1 MVKTFQEYRQLREA
15 SENKDKDGDSGVATS
30 VSLGKGNDYEPFQ
43 VSDDPKSEHYGK
55 NAALSPIVRA
65 FKGGG
70 NWGWSKDDESGDDK
84 PVKIS
89 GKKLYLAGGSVR
101 SHMMGEKGSGPVQ
114 LATNASP
121 DEVYHLMKQNG
132 FEFVTDSGDVKG
144 SKDPNPNK
152 TEGSK
157 QSFWVEMKNKNGRPF
172 TFGVNVNGTKFKL
185 DTFRKARGKMT
196 DDDEP
201 EPGTMGDDSNS
212 RDFSMNSMYIELGNE
227 NGQND
232 KLTDHHGGVHHMA
245 AGGNPVPNGGME
257 SMKKRPDKMIRYM
270 RFMHAYGDS
279 KKMSSEDKKFMSD
292 NAHSMGKLDR
302 KYMMSEFKKG
312 MDKEGCDSK
321 NFLKLLGDS
330 GLLGHMFPGKHLDT
344 DFPDELSDL
353 GDKHAPMAWMLRMN
367 DPSMLDDEDM
377 DKDDLKKIKF
387 LIKSL
392 SMDENMDHNML
403 EDLMSSFTSSGLSGR
418 KLREWGT
425 KLGGLDGSLL
435 DAFVAHSKSP
445 RVKVYKIN
453 DSGEEQPDDAFLD
466 LFDPFTGQKDHIGI
480 DERKRHLELDGF
492 RKHMSFMRP
501 M

>member
-1 MVKTFQEYRQLREA
+1 MVKTFEEYKQLREA
-15 SENKDKDGDSGVATS
+15 SENKDDKGGGDVATS
-30 VSLGKGNDYEPFQ
+30 ISLGKGNDYEPFQ
-43 VSDDPKSEHYGK
+43 CSDDPKSEHYGK
-55 NAALSPIVRA
+55 NSALSPIVRA

-70 NWGWSKDDESGDDK
+70 NWGWSKDDTSGDDK

-101 SHMMGEKGSGPVQ
+101 SHLIGEKGNGDIQ

-132 FEFVTDSGDVKG
+132 FEFVTDKGSVKG

-245 AGGNPVPNGGME
+245 SGKVSPNGGMD
-257 SMKKRPDKMIRYM
+257 SMKGRPDKMIRYM
-270 RFMHAYGDS
+270 RFMNSYGDN
-279 KKMSSEDKKFMSD
+279 KNMSTEDKQFMSD
-292 NAHSMGKLDR
+292 NAPSLGKLDR
-302 KYMMSEFKKG
+302 KYMMGEFKKG
-312 MDKEGCDSK
+312 MDKEGCDQRG
-321 NFLKLLGDS
+321 FLKSLASFGMLD
-330 GLLGHMFPGKHLDT
+330 HMFPGKNIDT
-344 DFPDELSDL
+344 DFPKELSEL
-353 GDKHAPMAWMLRMN
+353 GDKQAPMAWMLRMN
-367 DPSMLDDEDM
+367 DPSMLEDEDM
-377 DKDDLKKIKF
+377 DADDMKKIKF

-392 SMDENMDHNML
+392 GMTENMDQHML
-403 EDLMSSFTSSGLSGR
+403 EDLMAGYTSSGISGR
-418 KLREWGT
+418 KLREWGI
-425 KLGGLDGSLL
+425 KMGKLDGSLM
-435 DAFVAHSKSP
+435 DAFIAHAKSP
-445 RVKVYKIN
+445 RVKVYQIN
-453 DSGEEQPDDAFLD
+453 DEGVEGVDNAFLD
-466 LFDPFTGQKDHIGI
+466 LFDPFTGQKDVFGI
-480 DERKRHLELDGF
+480 DERKRNLELDGF
-492 RKHMSFMRP
+492 RKQVDYMRP
-501 M
+501 I

>member
-1 MVKTFQEYRQLREA
+1 MVKTFQEYRQLKEA
-15 SENKDKDGDSGVATS
+15 SENKDNKDGDGGVATN

-70 NWGWSKDDESGDDK
+70 NWGWSKDDDSGDDK

-101 SHMMGEKGSGPVQ
+101 SHLMGEQGSGPVQ

-172 TFGVNVNGTKFKL
+172 TFGINVNGTKFKL
-185 DTFRKARGKMT
+185 ETFRKARGKMT

-201 EPGTMGDDSNS
+201 EPGTMADDSNS
-212 RDFSMNSMYIELGNE
+212 RDFSMNSMYLELGNE

-232 KLTDHHGGVHHMA
+232 KLTDHQGGIHHMKSKKIT
-245 AGGNPVPNGGME
+245 PNGGME
-257 SMKKRPDKMIRYM
+257 SMKDRPDKMIRYM
-270 RFMHAYGDS
+270 RFMHGYGDS
-279 KKMSSEDKKFMSD
+279 SKMSTEDKKFMTD
-292 NAHSMGKLDR
+292 NAPSLGKLDR
-302 KYMMSEFKKG
+302 KYMMGELKKG
-312 MDKEGCDSK
+312 MDKEGCD
-321 NFLKLLGDS
+321 GR
-330 GLLGHMFPGKHLDT
+330 GLLKMLADLGMAEHIFPGKHLDT
-344 DFPDELSDL
+344 DFPKELSEL
-353 GDKHAPMAWMLRMN
+353 GDKNAPMAWMLRLN

-377 DKDDLKKIKF
+377 DQDDLKKIKF

-392 SMDENMDHNML
+392 SMEEHMDHNML
-403 EDLMSSFTSSGLSGR
+403 EDLMQGFTSSGMSGR
-418 KLREWGT
+418 KLKEWAM
-425 KLGGLDGSLL
+425 KLGGKDGNLM

-445 RVKVYKIN
+445 RIKVYKTM
-453 DSGEEQPDDAFLD
+453 DDGSEEPDEAFLD
-466 LFDPFTGQKDHIGI
+466 LFDPFTGQKDAMGI

-492 RKHMSFMRP
+492 RKHMSYMNP